1 MTASLSVGTTSSN
14 LVDVPVE
21 PDSISWGLQD
31 ISAADAGRVNDV
43 GNTMYKMKTS
53 QKRKLQLSWV
63 NITLANASAILQ
75 MFDPE
80 YVFVKYK
87 DVKAGD
93 WNTREF
99 YVGDRSAPFKQ
110 ITLVDQNGRKT
121 IVSSLTFNII
131 ER

>member
-21 PDSISWGLQD
+21 PDAIGYSLQD
-31 ISAADAGRVNDV
+31 ISAADAGRVNDT

-53 QKRKLQLSWV
+53 QKRKLQLVWV
-63 NITLANASAILQ
+63 NIAFADASTILQ

-80 YVFVKYK
+80 YFFVKFK
-87 DVKAGD
+87 DVKTGG
-93 WNTREF
+93 WLTKEF
-99 YVGDRSAPFKQ
+99 YAGDRSAPFKQ
-110 ITLVDQNGRKT
+110 IALVDANGRKT
-121 IVSSLTFNII
+121 IISSLSFDII